1 MNILRQLEFSQEWL
15 DLGIVDPDKLHT
27 LEFEWNSSNDKNP
40 EHYRWR
46 AFLDFLR
53 SQEFL
58 DPIIAKRLYDL
69 GASDP
74 DSAMGG
80 SMMAEVLRRKDCP
93 LDLLRV
99 AAESE
104 QKFLRKIAAEK
115 LADLPG

>member
-1 MNILRQLEFSQEWL
+1 MNILRQLEFTQERI
-15 DLGIVDPDKLHT
+15 DLGIVDPDKLH
-27 LEFEWNSSNDKNP
+27 LMELEWNSSDDKNT

-46 AFLDFLR
+46 AFLDFMQ

-80 SMMAEVLRRKDCP
+80 SMMAQVFRRKDCP
-93 LDLLRV
+93 VDLLRV

-104 QKFLRKIAAEK
+104 QKFLRKIAADK
-115 LADLPG
+115 LADVPS